1 MNKVVAGIIGT
12 IGAAIATAFGGW
24 SEALSTLIIFMA
36 IDYITG
42 IIVAG
47 VFHKSKKSETG
58 SLKSVA
64 GWKGLCKKGVNLL
77 LVLVACRLDILVG
90 TTYIR
95 DAVVIALCVNETIS
109 ILENVGLMGAPIPK
123 VIRKAIDVLQ
133 QDENNQVEKPDEKN
147 EETE

>member
-1 MNKVVAGIIGT
+1 MDKVVAGIIGT

-24 SEALSTLIIFMA
+24 SEALTTLIIFMA

-47 VFHKSKKSETG
+47 VFHKSKKSDSG

-64 GWKGLCKKGVNLL
+64 GWKGLCKKGVMLL

-90 TTYIR
+90 TSYIK

-109 ILENVGLMGAPIPK
+109 ILENVGLMGVPIPK
-123 VIRKAIDVLQ
+123 VIRKALDVLQ
-133 QDENNQVEKPDEKN
+133 QDENNQTETT
-147 EETE
+147 EESE